1 MALWDK
7 VGCPVKL
14 VTLCEG
20 VATIPHSRYLL
31 RVTVKQPHTVFY
43 MYSATYTILESSCNI
58 LAEQQHTAKSTKW
71 KTCCKVQS
79 RIQLQLHYTCCVRV
93 THAAYVLHMLRTCY
107 TCCVR
112 VTYAEY
118 VLHKLCMCYKC
129 CVCYISCICVT
140 HAAYVLHKLCMRYA
154 CCCTANAVLAELS
167 TTSTK
172 CQEKM

>member
-20 VATIPHSRYLL
+20 VATIPHSRYPVHATKSYRQTTTYRFLHVL
-31 RVTVKQPHTVFY
+31 CHLYNTGVFLQ
-43 MYSATYTILESSCNI
+43 YSSRATTHS
-58 LAEQQHTAKSTKW
+58 KKR
-71 KTCCKVQS
+71 CKVQS
-79 RIQLQLHYTCCVRV
+79 RIQLQLH
-93 THAAYVLHMLRTCY
+93 Y

-129 CVCYISCICVT
+129 CVCYISCICVM

-154 CCCTANAVLAELS
+154 CCCTANAVSEELS

-172 CQEKM
+172 CQDKM